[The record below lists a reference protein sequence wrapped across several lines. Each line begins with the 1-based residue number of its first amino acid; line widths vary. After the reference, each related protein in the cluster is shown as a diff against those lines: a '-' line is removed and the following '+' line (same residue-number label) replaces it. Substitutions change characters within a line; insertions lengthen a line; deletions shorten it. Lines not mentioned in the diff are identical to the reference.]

1 MCEKTGW
8 KGRPYYL
15 KNNKDVYDSEVYA
28 IFRALK
34 TIDSRESGRQ
44 YAIFSDSAWAGTA
57 PAQIAWTRDSASP

>member
-1 MCEKTGW
+1 MCHGWTGAAVMCEKTGC

-34 TIDSRESGRQ
+34 TID
-44 YAIFSDSAWAGTA
+44 
-57 PAQIAWTRDSASP
+57 